1 MENVILT
8 ITPPVL
14 GALAPEIPMSLFML
28 PDDPSLLSYGV
39 YDSKLVVLSLL
50 VAIFSS
56 WMGLQVAGQ
65 ARQQTRHR
73 TLFLFTGSLA
83 LGAGV
88 WAMHF
93 IGMLA
98 FNLCTQVNYDPMIT
112 ILSNL
117 PSIGASFVALS
128 LIARERIGTGGLL
141 VGGVLV
147 GAGIGAMHYSGMAGM
162 RMSLDLRYDPLMFG
176 LSIVVAVVLA
186 SLALWVRFSVT
197 RLRRLGEGKR
207 LALAA
212 IVMGCAITG
221 MHYTAM
227 AASRFVGTV
236 DPDAV
241 ASSNTT
247 FLALA
252 ISLIT
257 VLFTVVV
264 LGANGLLRYRQLYLE
279 LSRSEAWMRALL
291 TTTVDGVI
299 TIDRNGTIEEFNAS
313 AEKIF
318 GWRRADIVGGNIR
331 LLMTEAERTAEDAGL
346 LGYLRD
352 SDANPVPNNAE
363 IEAVKRDGSLVP
375 IRVAL
380 GHARMGEQEL
390 FVCFVTDIS
399 ERREMVAALRASEQ
413 QFRSLI
419 GTIPGISYRSRIEG
433 AHPMVFIS
441 DAVERVAGYP
451 AHDFVGNPPGT
462 AARRCFGALI
472 HAADRVRVSEAIA
485 AALQEDRPYLV
496 EYRLLHADGSTRWL
510 WENGAGVRNEE
521 GVLTWLDGV
530 ILDISERRMMEDA
543 LRQAKESAE
552 QAAAARASFVANMS
566 HEIRTPMNSILG
578 FTDVLL
584 DGELAPDQRRHLDT
598 VRSNGRSLL
607 RLLNEI
613 LDTAKLEKGA
623 VELEVND
630 FNLLSLID
638 ELSSTLAA
646 NARAKG
652 LQVDIHYDPAL
663 PTNLRGDELRIRQVL
678 TNLLDNAIKFTAAG
692 SVTLRAEQQDGLL
705 HFSVKDT
712 GIGIAQERLQ
722 AIFDP
727 FTQAD
732 ASMTRRFGG
741 TGLGTTISK
750 QLVEL
755 MGGKIWAESTI
766 GEGTTFHVVLPLVVA
781 RFAPQQAR
789 VRTAAALPPLR
800 VLAADDVPQ
809 NLELL
814 QLLLARRGHT
824 MTAVSDGAAVV
835 EMAARQE
842 FDLILMDFQMPV
854 LDGLAA
860 TRRIREQELA
870 TGRGRVPVI
879 AMTASVLPEHRRA
892 SVEVGMDGFASKPV
906 DWVTLSHEIARVLGL
921 GAGAGNLGAD
931 PAPLLER
938 HVLNRVAGLNRW
950 GGKEDAYREALEHFH
965 SQHAMLPQFL
975 QGFLGSADY
984 PSLRMLAHKARGV
997 AANIGLELLADALA
1011 ELEHLAEGEKGQ
1023 QLAGVALLPDA
1034 LAQVEA
1040 AHAAAIHT
1048 IRAERP
1054 AASSAP
1060 SAPQGAADL
1069 PRALRAGRMLR
1080 DALARGALD
1089 DAALAGLAAAL
1100 SGHPVAARVTQVQ
1113 AALADFDFD
1122 LAQQQLDAALE
1133 ALAEHDVASQDNP
1146 QETT

>member
-1 MENVILT
+1 
-8 ITPPVL
+8 
-14 GALAPEIPMSLFML
+14 MSLFML
-28 PDDPSLLSYGV
+28 PDDPSLLSYGM
-39 YDSKLVVLSLL
+39 YDPKLIVLSLL
-50 VAIFSS
+50 VAIFAS
-56 WMGLQVAGQ
+56 WMGLQIAGQ
-65 ARQQTRHR
+65 ARQQMRQR
-73 TLFLFTGSLA
+73 TVFLFTGSLA

-98 FNLCTQVNYDPMIT
+98 FNLCTAVDYDPMIT

-117 PSIGASFVALS
+117 PSIGASYVALS
-128 LIARERIGTGGLL
+128 LIARERIGTGSLV

-147 GAGIGAMHYSGMAGM
+147 GAGIGAMHYAGMSAM
-162 RMSLDLRYDPLMFG
+162 RMSLDLRYDPFTFG

-186 SLALWVRFSVT
+186 TLALWVRFGLR
-197 RLRRLGEGKR
+197 RLRRLSEGKR
-207 LALAA
+207 LLLAA

-221 MHYTAM
+221 MHYTGM
-227 AASRFVGTV
+227 AAARFVGTV
-236 DPDAV
+236 DPNA
-241 ASSNTT
+241 APASNTT

-264 LGANGLLRYRQLYLE
+264 LGANGLLRYRQLYVE
-279 LSRSEAWMRALL
+279 RSRSEAWMRALL

-299 TIDRNGTIEEFNAS
+299 TIDREGTVEEFNAS

-318 GWRRADIVGGNIR
+318 GWRRADIIGANIC
-331 LLMTEAERTAEDAGL
+331 LLMTDAERNSEGGL

-352 SDANPVPNNAE
+352 SSVHAAPNNAE
-363 IEAVKRDGSLVP
+363 VEAVRRDGSLVP
-375 IRVAL
+375 LRVAV
-380 GHARMGEQEL
+380 GHARLDEREL
-390 FVCFVTDIS
+390 FVCFVTDIT

-433 AHPMVFIS
+433 AQPMVFIS

-451 AHDFVGNPPGT
+451 ALDFTGT
-462 AARRCFGALI
+462 SPRRCFGALI

-485 AALQEDRPYLV
+485 AALAQERPYLV

-510 WENGAGVRNEE
+510 WENGTGVRNEAGE
-521 GVLTWLDGV
+521 LTWLDGV
-530 ILDISERRMMEDA
+530 ILDISERRTMEDA
-543 LRQAKESAE
+543 LREAKEAAE

-623 VELEVND
+623 VELEIND

-692 SVTLRAEQQDGLL
+692 TVRLGAEQRDGML

-750 QLVEL
+750 HLVEL

-766 GEGTTFHVVLPLVVA
+766 GAGTTFHVVLPLVVA

-824 MTAVSDGAAVV
+824 LTAVADGAAVV

-842 FDLILMDFQMPV
+842 FDLVLMDFQMPV

-870 TGRGRVPVI
+870 TGRARVPVI
-879 AMTASVLPEHRRA
+879 AMTASVLAEHRRA
-892 SVEVGMDGFASKPV
+892 SQEVGMDGFASKPV

-921 GAGAGNLGAD
+921 GADNAVHD
-931 PAPLLER
+931 IVPQLER
-938 HVLNRVAGLNRW
+938 QVLNRTGGVHRW

-965 SQHAMLPQFL
+965 NQHALLPQFL
-975 QGFLGSADY
+975 RGFLDGADY

-997 AANIGLELLADALA
+997 AANIGLERLADALA
-1011 ELEHLAEGEKGQ
+1011 EIEHLAEGEHGQ

-1034 LAQVEA
+1034 LANAEA
-1040 AHAAAIHT
+1040 AHAAAILM

-1054 AASSAP
+1054 AAGQAP
-1060 SAPQGAADL
+1060 SAAQGTAD
-1069 PRALRAGRMLR
+1069 PARALRAGRLLR
-1080 DALARGALD
+1080 EALVRGALD

-1100 SGHPVAARVTQVQ
+1100 AGHPLAARVTQVQ

-1122 LAQQQLDAALE
+1122 LAQQQLEAALSE
-1133 ALAEHDVASQDNP
+1133 LGEQDDSMSR
-1146 QETT
+1146 ETT

>member
-1 MENVILT
+1 
-8 ITPPVL
+8 
-14 GALAPEIPMSLFML
+14 MSLFML
-28 PDDPSLLSYGV
+28 PDDPSLLNYGV
-39 YDSKLVVLSLL
+39 YDPKLVVLSLL

-56 WMGLQVAGQ
+56 WMGLQIAGQ
-65 ARQQTRHR
+65 ARQQTSQRII
-73 TLFLFTGSLA
+73 FLLTGSLA

-98 FNLCTQVNYDPMIT
+98 FNLCTQVSYDPMIT

-128 LIARERIGTGGLL
+128 LIARERISTGALL
-141 VGGVLV
+141 VGGVLL
-147 GAGIGAMHYSGMAGM
+147 GAGIGAMHYAGMAGM
-162 RMSLDLRYDPLMFG
+162 ITRLDLHYDPLMFG

-186 SLALWVRFSVT
+186 TLALWVRFGLA
-197 RLRRLGEGKR
+197 RLRRLSEGRR
-207 LALAA
+207 LLLAA

-227 AASRFVGTV
+227 AASRFVGTAGK
-236 DPDAV
+236 DAV
-241 ASSNTT
+241 ASDTT

-264 LGANGLLRYRQLYLE
+264 LAANGLLRYRQLYLE
-279 LSRSEAWMRALL
+279 RSRSEAWMRALL

-299 TIDRNGTIEEFNAS
+299 TIDREGRIEEFNAS

-331 LLMTEAERTAEDAGL
+331 LLMTQAERANEQAGL
-346 LGYLRD
+346 LAYLRD
-352 SDANPVPNNAE
+352 SSAHAAPNNE
-363 IEAVKRDGSLVP
+363 EVDAVRRDGSLVP
-375 IRVAL
+375 LRVAV
-380 GHARMGEQEL
+380 GHARLDDREL
-390 FVCFVTDIS
+390 FVCFVTDIT

-433 AHPMVFIS
+433 AHPMIFIS

-451 AHDFVGNPPGT
+451 AQDFIGSPP
-462 AARRCFGALI
+462 RRCFGALI

-485 AALQEDRPYLV
+485 AALAEDRPYLV

-510 WENGAGVRNEE
+510 WENGAGARNEA

-543 LRQAKESAE
+543 LRKAKEAAE

-566 HEIRTPMNSILG
+566 HEIRTPMNAILG

-584 DGELAPDQRRHLDT
+584 DGELAPEQRRHLDT
-598 VRSNGRSLL
+598 VRNAGRSLL

-623 VELEVND
+623 VELEIND

-652 LQVDIHYDPAL
+652 LQIDIHYDPAL

-692 SVTLRAEQQDGLL
+692 SVLLRAEQREGML
-705 HFSVKDT
+705 HFSVQDT
-712 GIGIAQERLQ
+712 GIGIAPERLQ
-722 AIFDP
+722 AIFEP

-755 MGGKIWAESTI
+755 MGGKIRAESVV
-766 GEGTTFHVVLPLVVA
+766 GEGTTFHVMLPLVLA

-814 QLLLARRGHT
+814 QLLMARRGHT

-835 EMAARQE
+835 ELAARQE

-854 LDGLAA
+854 LDGLSA
-860 TRRIREQELA
+860 TRRIREQERA
-870 TGRGRVPVI
+870 AGRPRVPVI
-879 AMTASVLPEHRRA
+879 AMTASVLAEHRRA
-892 SVEVGMDGFASKPV
+892 SAEVGMDGFASKPV

-921 GAGAGNLGAD
+921 GAGNPHGEA
-931 PAPLLER
+931 APVLER
-938 HVLNRVAGLNRW
+938 HCLNRTAGLNRW
-950 GGKEDAYREALEHFH
+950 GGKEDAWREALEHFH
-965 SQHAMLPQFL
+965 GQHALLPQFL
-975 QGFLGSADY
+975 QNFLAGADY
-984 PSLRMLAHKARGV
+984 PSLRMLAHKVRGV
-997 AANIGLELLADALA
+997 GANLGLELLADALA
-1011 ELEHLAEGEKGQ
+1011 ELEQLAEGEKGHA
-1023 QLAGVALLPDA
+1023 LAGVALLPEA
-1034 LAQVEA
+1034 LAKVEA
-1040 AHAAAIHT
+1040 AHAAAILA
-1048 IRAERP
+1048 IRAGRP
-1054 AASSAP
+1054 AAGSEPAATQS
-1060 SAPQGAADL
+1060 AADL
-1069 PRALRAGRMLR
+1069 PRALCAGRMLR
-1080 DALARGALD
+1080 EALGRGALD

-1100 SGHPVAARVTQVQ
+1100 SGHPLAACVTQVQ

-1122 LAQQQLDAALE
+1122 LAQQQLDAALD
-1133 ALAEHDVASQDNP
+1133 ALAEHEDA
-1146 QETT
+1146 

>member
-1 MENVILT
+1 
-8 ITPPVL
+8 
-14 GALAPEIPMSLFML
+14 MSLFML
-28 PDDPSLLSYGV
+28 PDDPSLLSYGI
-39 YDSKLVVLSLL
+39 YDPKLVVLSLL
-50 VAIFSS
+50 VAIFAS
-56 WMGLQVAGQ
+56 WMGLQIAGQ
-65 ARQQTRHR
+65 ARQQTRQR
-73 TLFLFTGSLA
+73 TLFLLTGSLA

-117 PSIGASFVALS
+117 PSIGASYVALT
-128 LIARERIGTGGLL
+128 LIARERIGTGSLL

-147 GAGIGAMHYSGMAGM
+147 GAGIGAMHYTGMAGM
-162 RMSLDLRYDPLMFG
+162 RMSLDLRYDPFTFG

-186 SLALWVRFSVT
+186 TLALWVRFGLT
-197 RLRRLGEGKR
+197 RLRRMSESGR
-207 LALAA
+207 LLVAA

-221 MHYTAM
+221 MHYTGM
-227 AASRFVGTV
+227 AAARFVGTV
-236 DPDAV
+236 DPNATFITD
-241 ASSNTT
+241 TT

-264 LGANGLLRYRQLYLE
+264 LGANGLLRYRQLFLE

-299 TIDRNGTIEEFNAS
+299 TIDRDGTIEEFNAS

-318 GWRRADIVGGNIR
+318 GWRRDEIIGKNIR
-331 LLMTEAERTAEDAGL
+331 LLMTDAERADTGGGL

-352 SDANPVPNNAE
+352 SGGGTAANNAE
-363 IEAVKRDGSLVP
+363 IETRRRDGSLVP
-375 IRVAL
+375 LRVAV
-380 GHARMGEQEL
+380 GHARLENREL
-390 FVCFVTDIS
+390 FVCFVTDIT
-399 ERREMVAALRASEQ
+399 ERRQMETALRASEA

-419 GTIPGISYRSRIEG
+419 GNIPGISYRSRIDG
-433 AHPMVFIS
+433 AQPMVFIS

-451 AHDFVGNPPGT
+451 ARDFIGSPPL
-462 AARRCFGALI
+462 RSFGAKI
-472 HAADRVRVSEAIA
+472 HAADRARVAETIA

-496 EYRLLHADGSTRWL
+496 EYRLLHADGSTRWM
-510 WENGAGVRNEE
+510 WENGTGVRNEAGE
-521 GVLTWLDGV
+521 LAWLDGV
-530 ILDISERRMMEDA
+530 ILDISERRTMEDA
-543 LRQAKESAE
+543 LREAKEAAE

-623 VELEVND
+623 VELEIND

-692 SVTLRAEQQDGLL
+692 SVVLRAGQQDGML
-705 HFSVKDT
+705 HVSVSDT
-712 GIGIAQERLQ
+712 GIGIAADRLQ

-755 MGGKIWAESTI
+755 MGGRIWAESVI
-766 GEGTTFHVVLPLVVA
+766 GEGTTFHVLLPLVVA

-824 MTAVSDGAAVV
+824 LTAVADGGAVV
-835 EMAARQE
+835 EMAARE
-842 FDLILMDFQMPV
+842 KFDLLLMDFQMPV
-854 LDGLAA
+854 LDGLSA
-860 TRRIREQELA
+860 TRRIREQE
-870 TGRGRVPVI
+870 TQSGRRRLPVI

-892 SVEVGMDGFASKPV
+892 SAEVGMDGFASKPV
-906 DWVTLSHEIARVLGL
+906 DWVALSHEMARVLGL
-921 GAGAGNLGAD
+921 GAGATAD
-931 PAPLLER
+931 DAAPLLER
-938 HVLNRVAGLNRW
+938 HVLNRIGGVHRW
-950 GGKEDAYREALEHFH
+950 GGKEDAWREALEHFH
-965 SQHAMLPQFL
+965 SQHALLPQFL
-975 QGFLGSADY
+975 QGFLDSADY

-997 AANIGLELLADALA
+997 AANIGLERLADALA
-1011 ELEHLAEGEKGQ
+1011 EVEQLAEGDKGQ
-1023 QLAGVALLPDA
+1023 HLASAALLPDA
-1034 LAQVEA
+1034 LARAAA
-1040 AHAAAIHT
+1040 AHAAALLA

-1054 AASSAP
+1054 AAGQAP
-1060 SAPQGAADL
+1060 AAPQDTADL
-1069 PRALRAGRMLR
+1069 PRALRAGRLLGA
-1080 DALARGALD
+1080 ALARGALD

-1100 SGHPVAARVTQVQ
+1100 SGHPAAACVTQVQ
-1113 AALADFDFD
+1113 AALSDFDFD
-1122 LAQQQLDAALE
+1122 LAQQQLDAVLST
-1133 ALAEHDVASQDNP
+1133 LGEHDKHDEHDNNPMP
-1146 QETT
+1146 QETM

>member
-1 MENVILT
+1 
-8 ITPPVL
+8 
-14 GALAPEIPMSLFML
+14 MSLFML
-28 PDDPSLLSYGV
+28 PDDPSLLSYGI
-39 YDSKLVVLSLL
+39 YDPKLVLLSLL

-56 WMGLQVAGQ
+56 WMGLQIAGQ
-65 ARQQTRHR
+65 ARQRNSQRPI
-73 TLFLFTGSLA
+73 FLLTGSLA

-93 IGMLA
+93 VGMLA
-98 FNLCTQVNYDPMIT
+98 FNLCTRVGYDPMIT
-112 ILSNL
+112 VGSSL
-117 PSIGASFVALS
+117 PSIGASFVALN
-128 LIARERIGTGGLL
+128 LIARERLGRTGLL
-141 VGGVLV
+141 AGGVLV
-147 GAGIGAMHYSGMAGM
+147 GAGIGAMHYAGMAGM
-162 RMSLDLRYDPLMFG
+162 RMSLDLRYDPATFA

-186 SLALWVRFSVT
+186 TLALWVRFGLK
-197 RLRRLGEGKR
+197 RLRSMSESRRL
-207 LALAA
+207 LLAA
-212 IVMGCAITG
+212 VVMGCAVAG
-221 MHYTAM
+221 MHYTGM
-227 AASRFVGTV
+227 AAARFVGTV
-236 DPDAV
+236 DPNAP
-241 ASSNTT
+241 ASSDTT
-247 FLALA
+247 TLALG

-264 LGANGLLRYRQLYLE
+264 LAANGLLRYRRLYAE

-299 TIDRNGTIEEFNAS
+299 TVDRNGTILEFNAS

-318 GWRRADIVGGNIR
+318 GWRHDEIVGGNVR
-331 LLMTEAERTAEDAGL
+331 LLMPEEERNKEVGL

-352 SDANPVPNNAE
+352 SGAHAAPNNAE
-363 IEAVKRDGSLVP
+363 VDALRRDGSRVP
-375 IRVAL
+375 IRFAV
-380 GHARMGEQEL
+380 GHAVLGKQEL
-390 FVCFVTDIS
+390 FVCFVTDIT
-399 ERREMVAALRASEQ
+399 ERREMVQALRASEQ

-451 AHDFVGNPPGT
+451 ARDFTGIAPGSPP
-462 AARRCFGALI
+462 RRCFGALI
-472 HAADRVRVSEAIA
+472 HAADRVRVSEAIET
-485 AALQEDRPYLV
+485 ALREDRPWLV

-510 WENGAGVRNEE
+510 WENGTGVRDDE
-521 GVLTWLDGV
+521 GKLVWLDGV
-530 ILDISERRMMEDA
+530 ILDISERRKMEEA
-543 LRQAKESAE
+543 LREAKEHAE
-552 QAAAARASFVANMS
+552 QAAAARATFVANMS

-598 VRSNGRSLL
+598 VRNAGRSLL

-623 VELEVND
+623 VELEIND

-678 TNLLDNAIKFTAAG
+678 TNLLDNAIKFTASG
-692 SVTLRAEQQDGLL
+692 SVTLRAEPRGDQL

-712 GIGIAQERLQ
+712 GIGIAPERLN

-755 MGGKIWAESTI
+755 MGGKIWAESTL
-766 GEGTTFHVVLPLVVA
+766 GEGTTFHVLLPLVVA

-789 VRTAAALPPLR
+789 VRTAAVLPPLR
-800 VLAADDVPQ
+800 VLVADDVPQ

-814 QLLLARRGHT
+814 QLLMARRGHT
-824 MTAVSDGAAVV
+824 MTGVSDGAQVV
-835 EMAARQE
+835 ELAAREE
-842 FDLILMDFQMPV
+842 FDLILMDFQMPTI
-854 LDGLAA
+854 DGLRA
-860 TRRIREQELA
+860 TRLIREQAEA
-870 TGRGRVPVI
+870 AGRARVPVI
-879 AMTASVLPEHRRA
+879 AMTASVLAEHRRA
-892 SVEVGMDGFASKPV
+892 SLDAGMDGFASKPV
-906 DWVTLSHEIARVLGL
+906 DWFTLSHEIARVLGIGSEQAL
-921 GAGAGNLGAD
+921 TA
-931 PAPLLER
+931 PAIER
-938 HVLNRVAGLNRW
+938 QAWNRHGGVHRW
-950 GGKEDAYREALEHFH
+950 GGKEDAYLEALAHFH
-965 SQHAMLPQFL
+965 TQHALLPQFL
-975 QGFLGSADY
+975 RGFADAADH
-984 PSLRMLAHKARGV
+984 PSLRMLAHKARGI
-997 AANIGLELLADALA
+997 AANLGLELLADALA
-1011 ELEHLAEGEKGQ
+1011 ELEQLAEGDKGQ
-1023 QLAGVALLPDA
+1023 QLATVSLLPQA
-1034 LAQVEA
+1034 LARVSEA
-1040 AHAAAIHT
+1040 HEAVLALIKA
-1048 IRAERP
+1048 RRP
-1054 AASSAP
+1054 AAAP
-1060 SAPQGAADL
+1060 MAPGAAGAAVDL
-1069 PRALRAGRMLR
+1069 ERARRAGAVLR
-1080 DALARGALD
+1080 EALSRGALD

-1100 SGHPVAARVTQVQ
+1100 AGHAAAARVPQVQ

-1122 LAQQQLDAALE
+1122 LAQQQLDAVLAALDT
-1133 ALAEHDVASQDNP
+1133 LDDSTP

>member
-1 MENVILT
+1 
-8 ITPPVL
+8 
-14 GALAPEIPMSLFML
+14 MSLFML
-28 PDDPSLLSYGV
+28 PDDPSLLSYGI
-39 YDSKLVVLSLL
+39 YDPKLVVLSLL
-50 VAIFSS
+50 VAIFAS
-56 WMGLQVAGQ
+56 WMGLQIAGQ
-65 ARQQTRHR
+65 ARQQTRQR

-88 WAMHF
+88 WSMHF

-98 FNLCTQVNYDPMIT
+98 FNLCTQVDYDPMIT

-117 PSIGASFVALS
+117 PSIGASYVALS

-186 SLALWVRFSVT
+186 TLALWVRFGLT
-197 RLRRLGEGKR
+197 RLRLSEGKR
-207 LALAA
+207 LLLAA
-212 IVMGCAITG
+212 VVMGCAVTG

-241 ASSNTT
+241 YTSNTT

-291 TTTVDGVI
+291 TTTVDAVI
-299 TIDRNGTIEEFNAS
+299 TIDRDGTIEEFNAS

-318 GWRRADIVGGNIR
+318 GWRRDDIIGGNIR
-331 LLMTEAERTAEDAGL
+331 LLMTDEERNGEKGL
-346 LGYLRD
+346 LAYLRD
-352 SDANPVPNNAE
+352 PAANPAPDNEELV
-363 IEAVKRDGSLVP
+363 AVRRDGSLVP
-375 IRVAL
+375 IRGAV
-380 GHARMGEQEL
+380 GHARLGEREL
-390 FVCFVTDIS
+390 FVCFITDIT
-399 ERREMVAALRASEQ
+399 ERRAMVAALRASEQ

-433 AHPMVFIS
+433 EHPMVFIS

-451 AHDFVGNPPGT
+451 ARDFVGVPPGT
-462 AARRCFGALI
+462 PARRCFGALI
-472 HAADRVRVSEAIA
+472 HAADRVRVSEAIES
-485 AALQEDRPYLV
+485 ALREDRPYLV
-496 EYRLLHADGSTRWL
+496 EYRLLHADGSTRWM
-510 WENGAGVRNEE
+510 WENGTGVRDDE
-521 GVLTWLDGV
+521 GKLTWLDGV
-530 ILDISERRMMEDA
+530 ILDISERRTMEDA
-543 LRQAKESAE
+543 LRQAKDAAE

-584 DGELAPDQRRHLDT
+584 DGELAPEQRRHLDT

-623 VELEVND
+623 VELEIND

-678 TNLLDNAIKFTAAG
+678 TNLLDNAIKFTASG
-692 SVTLRAEQQDGLL
+692 SVTLRAEQQDGML

-712 GIGIAQERLQ
+712 GIGIAQDRLQ

-755 MGGKIWAESTI
+755 MGGKIWAESVI
-766 GEGTTFHVVLPLVVA
+766 SEGTTFHVVLPLVVA

-835 EMAARQE
+835 ELAARQE

-854 LDGLAA
+854 LDGLSA
-860 TRRIREQELA
+860 TRRIREQEA
-870 TGRGRVPVI
+870 ASSRPRVPVI

-892 SVEVGMDGFASKPV
+892 SAEVGMDGFASKPV

-921 GAGAGNLGAD
+921 GPGHMGAD
-931 PAPLLER
+931 AAPVLER

-950 GGKEDAYREALEHFH
+950 GNKEDAYREALEHFH

-975 QGFLGSADY
+975 RGFLDGADY

-997 AANIGLELLADALA
+997 GANIGLELLADALA
-1011 ELEHLAEGEKGQ
+1011 ELEQLAEGDKGQ
-1023 QLAGVALLPDA
+1023 QLAGVALLPEA
-1034 LAQVEA
+1034 LAKVEA
-1040 AHAAAIHT
+1040 AHAAAILM

-1054 AASSAP
+1054 AQASALPSPASAF
-1060 SAPQGAADL
+1060 DL
-1069 PRALRAGRMLR
+1069 PRARSAGKVLRE
-1080 DALARGALD
+1080 ALARGALD

-1133 ALAEHDVASQDNP
+1133 ALDEHDASQDDSTQ
-1146 QETT
+1146 QETM